1 MQWLEQ
7 FSLRSFFS
15 SFTSHRTSEEASLT
29 FISQVRTT
37 AVEIALDRIGQA
49 HSSSASLYV

>member
-49 HSSSASLYV
+49 HSCSASLYV